1 MINTKRFQIENG
13 VLLKYTGTAK
23 RVVVP
28 KCVTSIGEGAFRRC
42 QRLTSVEISAGV
54 TRIGRDAFKECSS
67 LTSVVIPG
75 TVTSIGEG
83 AFFGCD
89 SLTSVE
95 IPAGVTCIG
104 DNAFNQCE
112 NLTSVAIPKG
122 VTRIGCGAFQECSS
136 LTSVVIPE
144 GVTSIEDVTFNCC
157 SSLTSMDIPKSVT
170 SIGIA
175 AFLCCEA
182 LASVVIPD
190 GVTSIGMGAF
200 ASCKNLT
207 SVIIPEGV
215 TKIEHYTFAGCKSL
229 TEVVIPDSVTKI
241 EDNSFSR
248 CPMLADKDGYVI
260 IRQCIYGYFGNKGT
274 AFIPE
279 GVTRIGDRAFQNRK
293 NLTNVVIPAGVQS
306 IGTSAF
312 HDCSS
317 LDSVVIPAG
326 VTSIGDFVFSG
337 CNQLRSVDFMGAIP
351 KLGIDVF
358 SNCPNL
364 ILKPEIYFT
373 TQRLEAALACGVPL
387 GSAKAMAYI
396 RLYQNGKSWDDAVDA
411 AAKDHAEEIVEEI
424 YSLLQS
430 GASISTKLETNVASF
445 MLKWFSSIQ
454 PEILRKLCRLLW
466 DKEGL
471 NSPEFMQLLKQ
482 LHEDRNT
489 IIRNTEV
496 IIGNTEVIKGN
507 TEDIKATG
515 EDTNR
520 KVTSLVHFIES
531 DLQDWLKE
539 EKKRFSASS
548 PSSDDE
554 VCIADSI
561 ARSNAYINEQL
572 RGADAQIE
580 IEKRKLKGLFGA
592 VWERLLPSTQTS
604 LISAGVLWESCKG
617 ITNPD
622 FDYSG
627 ICISSTSAL
636 ECELRRW
643 FYVGYQKYLME
654 NAGDPSKMNPSE
666 VWSKWPEELLNI
678 DRYKYEKAVYKGE
691 EIPTIGLGD
700 EKSFTIG
707 MLQYLFYKKKSANQ
721 ALIKPYLQSIVKKD
735 YYSNPG
741 KAMNDFNNPNSF
753 VKQIET
759 VRVSYRNP
767 AAHSE
772 IILKDIAEECYQQI
786 IGKAEAYRHET
797 KVLGL
802 IMLLYEFLE

>member
-1 MINTKRFQIENG
+1 MTDANDFQIENG
-13 VLLKYTGTAK
+13 VLVNYWGSADD
-23 RVVVP
+23 VVIP
-28 KCVTSIGEGAFRRC
+28 EGVTSIGEHAFSGHRF
-42 QRLTSVEISAGV
+42 LTSVVIPDSVTSIGKYAFRGCWSLTSVVISDSVTSIDKQAFYGCMCLTSVVIPEGVISIGFGVFADCRSLTSVVIPDSVTSIGEHAFAYCRSLTSVVVPDGV
-54 TRIGRDAFKECSS
+54 TSIGEHAFGDCKSLTSVVIPESVTSIGECTFFGCESLSSVVIPKGVTIIEDSSFFCCKNLSSVVIPKGVTIIEDSAFQGCSS
-67 LTSVVIPG
+67 LTSVVIPES
-75 TVTSIGEG
+75 VTSIGER
-83 AFFGCD
+83 AFFGCESLYSVVIPD
-89 SLTSVE
+89 SVTSIGEDAFAGCASLTSVV
-95 IPAGVTCIG
+95 IPKGVAIIG
-104 DNAFNQCE
+104 KSAFAECAKLNSISIPKSVTSIERDAFGRCE
-112 NLTSVAIPKG
+112 NLTSLMISDG
-122 VTRIGCGAFQECSS
+122 VTSIEDRAFFCCKSLSSVVIPDSITSIGEDAFAGCAS

-144 GVTSIEDVTFNCC
+144 GVTSIGESAFAACTKLN
-157 SSLTSMDIPKSVT
+157 SISIPKSVT
-170 SIGIA
+170 SIGRN
-175 AFLCCEA
+175 AFGGCED
-182 LASVVIPD
+182 LII
-190 GVTSIGMGAF
+190 IGARESYTEKY
-200 ASCKNLT
+200 AEKNNI
-207 SVIIPEGV
+207 SF
-215 TKIEHYTFAGCKSL
+215 IEKTPNAQ
-229 TEVVIPDSVTKI
+229 DS
-241 EDNSFSR
+241 SR
-248 CPMLADKDGYVI
+248 
-260 IRQCIYGYFGNKGT
+260 
-274 AFIPE
+274 E
-279 GVTRIGDRAFQNRK
+279 
-293 NLTNVVIPAGVQS
+293 
-306 IGTSAF
+306 
-312 HDCSS
+312 
-317 LDSVVIPAG
+317 
-326 VTSIGDFVFSG
+326 SG
-337 CNQLRSVDFMGAIP
+337 F
-351 KLGIDVF
+351 
-358 SNCPNL
+358 
-364 ILKPEIYFT
+364 
-373 TQRLEAALACGVPL
+373 
-387 GSAKAMAYI
+387 
-396 RLYQNGKSWDDAVDA
+396 
-411 AAKDHAEEIVEEI
+411 EEIGQMIRGVND
-424 YSLLQS
+424 
-430 GASISTKLETNVASF
+430 KL
-445 MLKWFSSIQ
+445 
-454 PEILRKLCRLLW
+454 
-466 DKEGL
+466 DKVQK
-471 NSPEFMQLLKQ
+471 NS
-482 LHEDRNT
+482 
-489 IIRNTEV
+489 EV
-496 IIGNTEVIKGN
+496 IIGNTE
-507 TEDIKATG
+507 DIKAIG

-554 VCIADSI
+554 VCIAASI
-561 ARSNAYINEQL
+561 ARSNFYINQQL
-572 RGADAQIE
+572 RERDKDEQIKSKE
-580 IEKRKLKGLFGA
+580 RELRELFEVDGISI
-592 VWERLLPSTQTS
+592 WDRLLPSTRTS

-643 FYVGYQKYLME
+643 FYIGYQRYLME

-700 EKSFTIG
+700 EKTFTMG